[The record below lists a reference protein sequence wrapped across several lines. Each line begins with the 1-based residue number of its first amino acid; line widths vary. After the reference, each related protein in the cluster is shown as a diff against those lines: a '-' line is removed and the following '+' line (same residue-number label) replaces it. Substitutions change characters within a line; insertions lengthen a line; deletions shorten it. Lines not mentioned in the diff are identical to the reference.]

1 MSLDDG
7 ATTGVMSSLDL
18 EATRELVALWRDD
31 PGGTYRT
38 WFLWP
43 DRVKNFRSLRRG
55 IQQVSADIDAGTFGN
70 RYKDSSLE
78 TVVRGIAEQRQ
89 MFKGADHPF
98 HWKPKMRIPDIYE
111 DRDNQLAFGRL
122 LETCRCCTSESQ
134 VLAAIRDFAS
144 LGVRGLGPAA
154 ANLLYFLHPT
164 LVPPFNTA
172 IVRGYNALTGSRV
185 RLGRWD
191 DFLAM
196 RAGVLAINAE
206 LREQLSNDL
215 GAVAGLLFDIGTGRV
230 AVPPSPALDHGVALA
245 AWRDALVRA
254 QHEGASAAQVAA
266 TRQDT
271 THTEVQGWLRDL
283 GLALGF
289 QVWIASNDRSRPYA
303 AGRLADG
310 CRTTLPRTILDGPA
324 ADAIRLIDVL
334 WLDADAVAAAF
345 EVEHTTSIYSG
356 IVRMLDLALS
366 GDPHTVP
373 DLYLVAP
380 DDREGDVRAQLTR
393 PAFSPVAKLRLRY
406 LPYSELAEHRGAM
419 ARFGSGLRPLDEI
432 TRRLG

>member
-7 ATTGVMSSLDL
+7 ATTGVMSSLDV

-31 PGGTYRT
+31 PGATYRT

-55 IQQVSADIDAGTFGN
+55 IQQVSADIEAGTFGN

-122 LETCRCCTSESQ
+122 LETCRCCTSDSQ

-144 LGVRGLGPAA
+144 RGVRGLGPAA

-196 RAGVLAINAE
+196 RAGVMAINAE

-245 AWRDALVRA
+245 RLAGCPRA
-254 QHEGASAAQVAA
+254 GAARGRERGSGRGDPAG
-266 TRQDT
+266 
-271 THTEVQGWLRDL
+271 HHPHGGP
-283 GLALGF
+283 GLA
-289 QVWIASNDRSRPYA
+289 ARPRSRP
-303 AGRLADG
+303 
-310 CRTTLPRTILDGPA
+310 
-324 ADAIRLIDVL
+324 
-334 WLDADAVAAAF
+334 
-345 EVEHTTSIYSG
+345 
-356 IVRMLDLALS
+356 
-366 GDPHTVP
+366 
-373 DLYLVAP
+373 
-380 DDREGDVRAQLTR
+380 
-393 PAFSPVAKLRLRY
+393 RLRGVDRQQR
-406 LPYSELAEHRGAM
+406 PEPA
-419 ARFGSGLRPLDEI
+419 LR
-432 TRRLG
+432 RRAPR